1 MTLAFIGIHLRSQV
15 IRTIV
20 ERREATLRGQVLK
33 FTNGLDAYTRSGMGL
48 AEAIESTARETDAPL
63 GVFVNRISRDARRGR
78 PLVEALNAVRSSM
91 RLEPFSLLA
100 TAITCSLREGSSL
113 SASLAGVQQSLEDRM
128 NVERLMYSKTSST
141 RRSMLILGLSPIG
154 FLVLFS
160 FSMSS
165 QMTMLLTQN
174 LGRAFLA
181 AIILLMYTGIAWMQR
196 ILVVRD

>member
-1 MTLAFIGIHLRSQV
+1 
-15 IRTIV
+15 
-20 ERREATLRGQVLK
+20 
-33 FTNGLDAYTRSGMGL
+33 
-48 AEAIESTARETDAPL
+48 
-63 GVFVNRISRDARRGR
+63 
-78 PLVEALNAVRSSM
+78 
-91 RLEPFSLLA
+91 
-100 TAITCSLREGSSL
+100 
-113 SASLAGVQQSLEDRM
+113 M

-165 QMTMLLTQN
+165 QMTMLLTHN
-174 LGRAFLA
+174 LGKAFLA